1 MPLEQE
7 KDRSPI
13 NSDECNQS
21 CGNGNI
27 LFWKCWLRIAQGT
40 YWNRMSLPNF
50 WRACWV
56 LHECFR
62 FLHIREGVGVLIS
75 NDENHCFFVIQ
86 LEHVSFQP
94 LADTGDREFHF
105 TMAILGEVLS
115 LRLNSWG
122 NWVSSAYR
130 W

>member
-1 MPLEQE
+1 MVIYCSGNVGYVSL
-7 KDRSPI
+7 KGLI
-13 NSDECNQS
+13 GIECHSQISGVRVGCYMNVS
-21 CGNGNI
+21 V
-27 LFWKCWLRIAQGT
+27 
-40 YWNRMSLPNF
+40 S
-50 WRACWV
+50 
-56 LHECFR
+56 
-62 FLHIREGVGVLIS
+62 LHIREGVGVLIS